1 LGHNPRGEPQTLG
14 ELTMRQDEAS
24 TQTDLVRG
32 SITINCLAKYGLQAE
47 ELANLCFFAI
57 SGNKQK
63 FYKRG
68 LHSLTALTIG
78 EESILRSTSGIELT
92 AVPVAMQYSL
102 VKDVYTSFSTFDV
115 ILYYTPP
122 SGVELELYEG
132 ADFTIDLNGSAITTF
147 LSPRTGSTLTVSYV
161 EAITGNSRV
170 KQDLSGVIN
179 DTNTLF
185 YLPNNESA
193 LGYYKVLTSGV
204 ISFEQGGSVYPT
216 DFATASGLTTSA
228 ISQDIVLTSGTL

>member
-1 LGHNPRGEPQTLG
+1 
-14 ELTMRQDEAS
+14 M
-24 TQTDLVRG
+24 
-32 SITINCLAKYGLQAE
+32 
-47 ELANLCFFAI
+47 
-57 SGNKQK
+57 
-63 FYKRG
+63 
-68 LHSLTALTIG
+68 
-78 EESILRSTSGIELT
+78 
-92 AVPVAMQYSL
+92 

-122 SGVELELYEG
+122 SGIELELYEG
-132 ADFTIDLNGSAITTF
+132 ADFSIDLNGSAITIF

-228 ISQDIVLTSGTL
+228 ISQDIILTSGTL